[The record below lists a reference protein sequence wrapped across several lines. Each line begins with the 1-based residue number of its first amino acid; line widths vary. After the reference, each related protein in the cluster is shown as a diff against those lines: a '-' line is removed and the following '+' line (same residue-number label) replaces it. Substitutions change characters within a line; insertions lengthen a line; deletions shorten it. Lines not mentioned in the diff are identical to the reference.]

1 MTYLLTRNPHWR
13 RTQIR
18 ILSIATTETM
28 KDQTELAL
36 ARLLPR
42 TRMEVEV
49 HVRVKE
55 AEETVAEVIQR
66 ESADAEVVLMGMA
79 TPPRGE
85 EAEYAK
91 RMESLVGDLPLV
103 FFVQNAS
110 LFIGELITPEEE
122 EEPEEVPEPDE
133 G

>member
-1 MTYLLTRNPHWR
+1 
-13 RTQIR
+13 
-18 ILSIATTETM
+18 M

-42 TRMEVEV
+42 TRMDVEV
-49 HVRVKE
+49 RVMVKE

-66 ESADAEVVLMGMA
+66 ESADAEVVLMGLA

-85 EAEYAK
+85 EAEYAE

-103 FFVQNAS
+103 FFVKNAS
-110 LFIGELITPEEE
+110 LFIGELITPVEE
-122 EEPEEVPEPDE
+122 EEPVAEEDAEDAD
-133 G
+133 